1 MARRDWVL
9 AESAVPEESKSTVR
23 ALPFVEILF
32 GSDMLF
38 SMILYHRFFVLMAK
52 IDSYD
57 QFGLWK
63 FIWRTKAFRT
73 GKKRLFISHNVEYHK
88 DVKLRE
94 TIGMAYA
101 GSKDLS
107 LHNPRAHEI
116 RAWSAS
122 LAL

>member
-1 MARRDWVL
+1 MARKDWVL

-52 IDSYD
+52 IDSFN

-63 FIWRTKAFRT
+63 FI
-73 GKKRLFISHNVEYHK
+73 
-88 DVKLRE
+88 
-94 TIGMAYA
+94 
-101 GSKDLS
+101 
-107 LHNPRAHEI
+107 
-116 RAWSAS
+116 
-122 LAL
+122 

>member
-1 MARRDWVL
+1 MVMARKDWVL

-57 QFGLWK
+57 RFGLWK
-63 FIWRTKAFRT
+63 FT
-73 GKKRLFISHNVEYHK
+73 
-88 DVKLRE
+88 
-94 TIGMAYA
+94 
-101 GSKDLS
+101 
-107 LHNPRAHEI
+107 
-116 RAWSAS
+116 
-122 LAL
+122 